1 MKMPNYSV
9 AANMITVNTVDLR
22 PIHFKSFLGTN
33 LLFIS
38 WKKKC
43 NFFFFDCR
51 NNFQYNQDISL
62 FHKLSIT
69 SKYFETH
76 VVPNSHATPYIL
88 MFYADWCFACMKTA
102 NAFMKMIETLE
113 PLGITFATVNAGHE
127 EMLLRKTGVHSLPC
141 IVLVLNGH
149 NYVYRENV
157 FSVQKMVDFIRAKLP
172 YKLIQ
177 PVRDDGVRQFLD
189 GWDDNRIRGLIM
201 EPRAQPRLRYLITAF
216 RYKQRVAFG

>member
-1 MKMPNYSV
+1 
-9 AANMITVNTVDLR
+9 
-22 PIHFKSFLGTN
+22 
-33 LLFIS
+33 
-38 WKKKC
+38 
-43 NFFFFDCR
+43 
-51 NNFQYNQDISL
+51 
-62 FHKLSIT
+62 
-69 SKYFETH
+69 
-76 VVPNSHATPYIL
+76 
-88 MFYADWCFACMKTA
+88 
-102 NAFMKMIETLE
+102 MKMIETLE

-157 FSVQKMVDFIRAKLP
+157 FSVQKMVDLIRAKLP

-216 RYKQRVAFG
+216 RYKQRVAFGWVILIYFILGQWF